1 MGDNS
6 FDLEINFKHNPITMK
21 VLNQKSQQL
30 SNLKSTL
37 VKNRYNLLNLLII
50 TYFLSILALFSSCS
64 SDDGETPV
72 QDSVEQ
78 PVETPPQLPTL
89 SLQSGESDLFLGV
102 VGGASESLLNHT
114 VKANVPEGLTSLKI
128 SRVLAGETEEY
139 VTISEGSADFT
150 KGMTSIT
157 YQLDYIFNEKDVEQ
171 ELYFIAEVLD
181 EEGQT
186 TSLKFAE
193 AWVKM
198 PLIKSTFSLHSS
210 KNGGL
215 NPQYL
220 HYLFIKG
227 DEIKGVPNN
236 KAVLDENDK
245 NIAAILS
252 FNDDSEFY
260 IASPTDID
268 EGILTDAMPSI
279 AKTKF
284 KYDVL
289 SDQPLSSVFNE
300 LSVHEIEK
308 NYEDLLFSEKDERI
322 EKLTVGNRFYFKT
335 ADGRIAIVQ
344 LNSMQDIGVY
354 NVFYFD
360 ILITQNL

>member
-1 MGDNS
+1 MGDDS

-114 VKANVPEGLTSLKI
+114 VKADVPEGLTSLKI

-171 ELYFIAEVLD
+171 ELYFIAELLLLLPKWVFVKFVPAEKMIL
-181 EEGQT
+181 QA
-186 TSLKFAE
+186 LKR
-193 AWVKM
+193 
-198 PLIKSTFSLHSS
+198 
-210 KNGGL
+210 
-215 NPQYL
+215 
-220 HYLFIKG
+220 LFRK
-227 DEIKGVPNN
+227 
-236 KAVLDENDK
+236 
-245 NIAAILS
+245 
-252 FNDDSEFY
+252 
-260 IASPTDID
+260 
-268 EGILTDAMPSI
+268 
-279 AKTKF
+279 
-284 KYDVL
+284 
-289 SDQPLSSVFNE
+289 
-300 LSVHEIEK
+300 
-308 NYEDLLFSEKDERI
+308 
-322 EKLTVGNRFYFKT
+322 
-335 ADGRIAIVQ
+335 
-344 LNSMQDIGVY
+344 
-354 NVFYFD
+354 
-360 ILITQNL
+360 